1 MTTPPLTEMT
11 LRDFIAIMAMQGKI
25 AAGATFPVTLA
36 VDAYKIADAMLKERS
51 RDTA

>member
-1 MTTPPLTEMT
+1 MSPIPLHEMN

-25 AAGATFPVTLA
+25 SAGATFPVTLA

-51 RDTA
+51 RDPA